1 MYTSDIPI
9 SKTNFQNNL
18 KYYAQN
24 GDGNN
29 IVVYDLDSVNADAV
43 TNKLEQV
50 LSLPL
55 VNSGTYGID
64 VQEFLDEYY
73 VNGLGTAEQCAKKIQ
88 ERVTIWLH
96 E

>member
-1 MYTSDIPI
+1 MT
-9 SKTNFQNNL
+9 K
-18 KYYAQN
+18 
-24 GDGNN
+24 
-29 IVVYDLDSVNADAV
+29 
-43 TNKLEQV
+43 KLEQV

-55 VNSGTYGID
+55 ANSGSYGID

-88 ERVTIWLH
+88 DRVNIWLH